1 MRPQL
6 TDIVRQVTPL
16 FDKIRITGNATLT
29 RIEACDK
36 DKILFIVATLKE
48 PVAEFAGEF
57 GIGSLSLL
65 SGLLNFPT
73 YKTEA
78 AQLLVHRTD
87 SPAGSYVSEFE
98 FRDEAGAGTKFKT
111 MNPRLVGDQAQIAT
125 IPWNVEIVPTK
136 AKIAELE
143 KLAHLLSEVDKGFGV
158 AIRNETLFLTIGTD
172 TAGTHT
178 STVAFVENVQTDY
191 KEERIFFNTGHF
203 LGVLKNAGSVP
214 PIVRFS
220 SKGVVGITV
229 ETEVGIYN
237 YYLRA
242 KQI

>member
-1 MRPQL
+1 MRQQL

-16 FDKIRITGNATLT
+16 FDKIRITGSPQST

-48 PVAEFAGEF
+48 PVSEFLGEF
-57 GIGSLSLL
+57 GIGSLPMLN
-65 SGLLNFPT
+65 GLLNLPT
-73 YKTEA
+73 YKTDGA
-78 AQLLVHRTD
+78 KLLVHRTE

-98 FRDEAGAGTKFKT
+98 FRDEVGAGAKFKT
-111 MNPRLVGDQAQIAT
+111 MNPRLVVDQAQIAT
-125 IPWNVEIVPTK
+125 IPWNVEITPTK
-136 AKIAELE
+136 SKIAEME
-143 KLAHLLSEVDKGFGV
+143 KVSHLLSEVDKGFGV
-158 AIRNETLFLTIGTD
+158 VIRNETLFLTIGTD

-178 STVAFVENVQTDY
+178 ASVAFVENVTADY
-191 KEERIFFNTGHF
+191 KDERIFFNTPHF
-203 LGVLKNAGSVP
+203 LSVLKNAGAVP

-229 ETEVGIYN
+229 ETDVGIYN

-242 KQI
+242 KQT